1 MKKENYSNGTT
12 ISEVEAFYAS
22 IKDSHTG
29 GEMLTADIR
38 GSTPKS
44 LCGF

>member
-29 GEMLTADIR
+29 TEMMNADIR
-38 GSTPKS
+38 GATPKS

>member
-29 GEMLTADIR
+29 TEMMDADIR
-38 GSTPKS
+38 GSTAKPI
-44 LCGF
+44 CGF